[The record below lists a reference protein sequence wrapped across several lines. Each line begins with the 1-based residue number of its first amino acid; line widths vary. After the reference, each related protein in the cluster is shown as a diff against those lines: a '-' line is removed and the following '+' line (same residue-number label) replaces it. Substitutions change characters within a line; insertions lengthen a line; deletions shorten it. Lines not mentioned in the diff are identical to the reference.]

1 MSSQSHLIQN
11 RKDVSVRTLTS
22 LAVAQNVHYIIF
34 LFKSIA
40 IGKSSL
46 SCTSFLNIRCTRSL
60 FITFETGK
68 ILARETLELY
78 TFFDKKWIVFAHLLK
93 ILVVESI
100 LDVEADVVEAARTDI
115 ASCPFK
121 HVNAVFHLQVIV
133 LVYSL
138 GYLAHALIKC
148 HDL

>member
-40 IGKSSL
+40 IGKSGL
-46 SCTSFLNIRCTRSL
+46 SCTRFLNIRCTRSL

>member
-11 RKDVSVRTLTS
+11 RKDVSVRTPSWTLTS

-34 LFKSIA
+34 FFKSIA
-40 IGKSSL
+40 ISKSSL
-46 SCTSFLNIRCTRSL
+46 PRTGFLNIRCTRSL

-68 ILARETLELY
+68 VLARETLELY

-100 LDVEADVVEAARTDI
+100 LDVEADVV
-115 ASCPFK
+115 
-121 HVNAVFHLQVIV
+121 
-133 LVYSL
+133 
-138 GYLAHALIKC
+138 
-148 HDL
+148 